1 MIIISL
7 VNKLMLKKN
16 EIKISILIPCYNE
29 LNTIKEIIKK
39 VNYNLQ
45 LYGFN
50 DYEILVV
57 DDYSNDGTSE
67 ILKQISLEKNIK
79 IFSHSQ
85 NLGKGAAVHTGI
97 ENTTGD
103 ILIIQDADLE
113 YDPSDYDKLLRPFFE
128 ADADIVYGSRF
139 IGGGKYVRI
148 HFFWH
153 YLANKIITFVCN
165 MFTNLNLTD
174 VETGY
179 KVFKTS
185 CLKNVKLKE
194 KSFSFEPEITIKLAK
209 KKFKFFEVPISYN
222 GRSYNEGK
230 KIGLKDAFIAFKA
243 IFIYSIIK

>member
-1 MIIISL
+1 
-7 VNKLMLKKN
+7 MLKKN

-29 LNTIKEIIKK
+29 VNTIKEIIKK

-57 DDYSNDGTSE
+57 DDNSNDGTSE

-243 IFIYSIIK
+243 IFIYSILK

>member
-1 MIIISL
+1 ML
-7 VNKLMLKKN
+7 EKNKTKL
-16 EIKISILIPCYNE
+16 SVVIPCYNE
-29 LNTIKEIIKK
+29 INTIREIIKK
-39 VNYNLQ
+39 VIYNLQ
-45 LYGFN
+45 QYSFN

-57 DDYSNDGTSE
+57 DDCSNDGTSE
-67 ILKQISLEKNIK
+67 ILEQINLKENIK
-79 IFSHSQ
+79 IFSHKE
-85 NLGKGAAVHTGI
+85 NLGKGAAVQTGI
-97 ENTTGD
+97 KNITGD

-113 YDPSDYDKLLRPFFE
+113 YDPSDYEKLLRPFFE
-128 ADADIVYGSRF
+128 ADADVVYGSRF

-179 KVFKTS
+179 KLFKNS
-185 CLKNVKLKE
+185 CLKNVELKE

-209 KKFKFFEVPISYN
+209 KKFKFFEVPITYN

-243 IFIYSIIK
+243 IFIYSIKR

>member
-1 MIIISL
+1 
-7 VNKLMLKKN
+7 MLKKN
-16 EIKISILIPCYNE
+16 KTKLSIVIPCYNE
-29 LNTIKEIIKK
+29 INTIKEIIKK
-39 VNYNLQ
+39 VTYNLQ
-45 LYGFN
+45 QYSFN

-57 DDYSNDGTSE
+57 DDCSNDGTSE
-67 ILKQISLEKNIK
+67 ILEQINLEENIK
-79 IFSHSQ
+79 IFSHKE
-85 NLGKGAAVHTGI
+85 NLGKGAAVQTGI
-97 ENTTGD
+97 KNITGD

-113 YDPSDYDKLLRPFFE
+113 YDPSDYEKLLRPFFE
-128 ADADIVYGSRF
+128 ADADVVYGSRF

-179 KVFKTS
+179 KLFKNS
-185 CLKNVKLKE
+185 CLKNVELKE

-209 KKFKFFEVPISYN
+209 KKFKFFEVPITYN

-243 IFIYSIIK
+243 IFIYSIKR